1 MSLRKTLEAQLH
13 LPWIPL
19 YTQEDSI
26 SQDASDYSI
35 VQYWVLFATIA
46 FTLTVFLFEDYLD
59 ARQKRAYEL
68 TEFPTELEAIV
79 QKMDNETKQR
89 QEKEPKSAEE
99 EKPKDES
106 NDKKDNEEDETKEK
120 TDRNKP
126 ILPQLQVKF
135 TKAQSYGYD
144 KIKFSML
151 HSMYEVCESI
161 VFLLLGVLPYLWD
174 LATFVG
180 KEKFDTENEIYVSL
194 IFMGIMTVIGTVTSL
209 PWELYST
216 FNIEKKHG
224 FNKQTPMLFFT
235 DKIKGLGL
243 TIAIGGPFL
252 ALLLKII
259 QWGGEH
265 FYLYV
270 WLFTF
275 TFSMLMMTVYPVLI
289 MPLFNKYDP
298 LPDGRLKDDIYAL
311 AGKLKYPLQNL
322 FVMDGSKRSSHSN
335 AFMYGFGSNKRI
347 VLFDTLLTQV
357 HDSEILAILGHE
369 LGHWKLGH
377 TISNLV
383 ISQSYTGASF
393 YCFACCYNSTQL
405 YTAFGFSSSQSI
417 PTLIALT
424 LFFQTVWAPIDKVLS
439 FLVTL
444 LTRHFEFQADQ
455 FSADLNMSND
465 LQSGLCKIH
474 LENLGSMC
482 PDWLY
487 ATYHYSHPHLVE
499 RLGAMMKSDI
509 EKKSS

>member
-1 MSLRKTLEAQLH
+1 M
-13 LPWIPL
+13 
-19 YTQEDSI
+19 
-26 SQDASDYSI
+26 
-35 VQYWVLFATIA
+35 
-46 FTLTVFLFEDYLD
+46 
-59 ARQKRAYEL
+59 
-68 TEFPTELEAIV
+68 
-79 QKMDNETKQR
+79 
-89 QEKEPKSAEE
+89 
-99 EKPKDES
+99 
-106 NDKKDNEEDETKEK
+106 
-120 TDRNKP
+120 
-126 ILPQLQVKF
+126 
-135 TKAQSYGYD
+135 G
-144 KIKFSML
+144 
-151 HSMYEVCESI
+151 
-161 VFLLLGVLPYLWD
+161 
-174 LATFVG
+174 
-180 KEKFDTENEIYVSL
+180 TENGIYISL

-216 FNIEKKHG
+216 FKIEKKHG

-298 LPDGRLKDDIYAL
+298 LPDGKLKDDIYAL

-377 TISNLV
+377 TKTNFAVTQIYFGV
-383 ISQSYTGASF
+383 AF
-393 YCFACCYNSTQL
+393 YFFSKCYSSSDL
-405 YTAFGFSSSQSI
+405 YAAFGFDDTNSQV
-417 PTLIALT
+417 PTIIALM
-424 LFFQTVWAPIDKVLS
+424 LFFQTLWAPVDKILS
-439 FLVTL
+439 FV
-444 LTRHFEFQADQ
+444 LTVFSRHCEFAADK
-455 FSADLNMSND
+455 FSVDLDMSQD

-474 LENLGSMC
+474 LENLGAMC
-482 PDWLY
+482 PDNLY
-487 ATYHYSHPHLVE
+487 SMHHYSHPPLVE
-499 RLGAMMKSDI
+499 RLSAMMALDERLVLESKK
-509 EKKSS
+509 EK